1 MVFTPLQAV
10 RKAIGISQ
18 KELAEK
24 SRVTFRMIQ
33 QYEQRAKDIN
43 KATASSLFALVG
55 VHGFYASKIT

>member
-1 MVFTPLQAV
+1 MVFTPLQEV

-24 SRVTFRMIQ
+24 SGVTFRMIQ
-33 QYEQRAKDIN
+33 EYEQRAKDIN
-43 KATASSLFALVG
+43 KATASSLFALAG